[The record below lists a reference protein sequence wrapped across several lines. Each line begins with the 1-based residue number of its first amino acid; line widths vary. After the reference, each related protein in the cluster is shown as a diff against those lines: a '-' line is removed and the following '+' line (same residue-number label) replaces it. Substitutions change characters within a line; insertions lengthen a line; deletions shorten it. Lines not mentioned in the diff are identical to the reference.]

1 MRTQWT
7 ASNILLTILK
17 YFILI
22 VLVFVVIIPVLV
34 MVFAAFKTGDEY
46 AASGI
51 LEIPKNF
58 LNFENFK
65 TAIVEGYMIKGFI
78 NTCIIMFFSLIGTV
92 LCGSMVAFVFSRF
105 QSKFNSVI
113 NILFLVSVMIPSV
126 VSSIATFQIIHALGL
141 FNTRLAPIILYCGTD
156 VISIYIF
163 LQFLD
168 NISVS
173 LDESAIID
181 GANYLQIFGRI
192 ILPLLSP
199 AVVTVLIIKGVNI
212 YNDFYTPFLYTPD
225 SDLATIS
232 TALFNFK
239 GPYGAHWEVI
249 CAGVVVIMIPTLVI
263 FIALQKYIYG
273 GLVSGSVKE

>member
-1 MRTQWT
+1 MKTQRS
-7 ASNILLTILK
+7 ASDILLTILK
-17 YFILI
+17 YFVL
-22 VLVFVVIIPVLV
+22 VFLVFVVVIPVIV

-51 LEIPKNF
+51 LDIPKNF
-58 LNFENFK
+58 LNLENFK
-65 TAIVEGYMIKGFI
+65 TAVVEGYMVKGFV

-105 QSKFNSVI
+105 QSKFNNVV
-113 NILFLVSVMIPSV
+113 NVLFLVSVMIPGV
-126 VSSIATFQIIHALGL
+126 VSSIATFQIVHALGL

-181 GANYLQIFGRI
+181 GANYLTIFNKI
-192 ILPLLSP
+192 ILPLLAP

-263 FIALQKYIYG
+263 FIALQKYIYN